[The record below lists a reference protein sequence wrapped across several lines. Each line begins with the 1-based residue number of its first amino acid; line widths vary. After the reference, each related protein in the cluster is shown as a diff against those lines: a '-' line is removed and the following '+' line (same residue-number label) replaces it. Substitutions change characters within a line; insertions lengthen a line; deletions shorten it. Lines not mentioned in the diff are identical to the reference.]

1 MLPRTIAVL
10 VTVVAVVLGA
20 LFLMENWADR
30 LVVLDSPVTIVI
42 ERGESFSAI
51 GQRLSANGI
60 VDSARWLT
68 LRARVRGLTGLVK
81 AGEYRFESNQS
92 PDQVLDRLASGDILV
107 HSIQIT
113 EGETFSVTRNNLL
126 HAHGL
131 SFDLGDATVVN
142 VLAVLDLADTHGEGQ
157 FFPDTYHYIRGDR
170 ASEVLVRAWER
181 MRLQLNNAWE
191 QRDIDLPLK
200 SPYDVL
206 ILASIIE
213 KESGMEGDR
222 RKISGVFSRRLR
234 RGMRLQT
241 DPAVIYGLGQ
251 TFDGNLTRA
260 HLMKDGPYNTYTR
273 SGLPPTP
280 ISAAGLTALHAA
292 THPDAGS
299 ALFFVAR
306 GDGSSQFSDTLDA
319 HLQAVRRYQ
328 LRGE

>member
-30 LVVLDSPVTIVI
+30 PVVLDSPVTIVI

-68 LRARVRGLTGLVK
+68 LRARVRGLTGSVK

-142 VLAVLDLADTHGEGQ
+142 VLAVLHLADTHGEGQ

-251 TFDGNLTRA
+251 TVDGNLTGA
-260 HLMKDGPYNTYTR
+260 HL
-273 SGLPPTP
+273 
-280 ISAAGLTALHAA
+280 I
-292 THPDAGS
+292 
-299 ALFFVAR
+299 
-306 GDGSSQFSDTLDA
+306 
-319 HLQAVRRYQ
+319 
-328 LRGE
+328 

>member
-30 LVVLDSPVTIVI
+30 PVVLDSPVTIVI

-68 LRARVRGLTGLVK
+68 LRARVRGLTGSVK

-142 VLAVLDLADTHGEGQ
+142 L
-157 FFPDTYHYIRGDR
+157 
-170 ASEVLVRAWER
+170 S
-181 MRLQLNNAWE
+181 
-191 QRDIDLPLK
+191 
-200 SPYDVL
+200 L
-206 ILASIIE
+206 IHI
-213 KESGMEGDR
+213 
-222 RKISGVFSRRLR
+222 
-234 RGMRLQT
+234 
-241 DPAVIYGLGQ
+241 
-251 TFDGNLTRA
+251 
-260 HLMKDGPYNTYTR
+260 
-273 SGLPPTP
+273 
-280 ISAAGLTALHAA
+280 
-292 THPDAGS
+292 
-299 ALFFVAR
+299 
-306 GDGSSQFSDTLDA
+306 
-319 HLQAVRRYQ
+319 
-328 LRGE
+328 